1 MELIETY
8 NIEFKNNF
16 KKFRMFV
23 RHCSLNAAT
32 LLKKRLQHRFFPV
45 NIAKFLRIP
54 TLKNICERLLLVKQ
68 H

>member
-16 KKFRMFV
+16 KKFRMFA

-32 LLKKRLQHRFFPV
+32 LLKKRLQHRYFPV
-45 NIAKFLRIP
+45 NIAYFLR
-54 TLKNICERLLLVKQ
+54 TLF
-68 H
+68 